1 MPATMRLPV
10 LRGVAVAMPH
20 RTHLPLVRIAA
31 LVAVIAGS
39 AVAVPAAA
47 TDRIVIVQP
56 GDTLSQIALEHGV
69 TVAQLSALNGISD
82 PNRIYA
88 GQRLRL
94 TPQAA
99 GATPAPVAK
108 AKANTVVHVVAW
120 GETLTGIARHYG
132 STISAIAAANGIANP
147 SFLRVGQ
154 RLTIP
159 GTAAPAASNKPK
171 PAAVPAPAPKTHV
184 VVSGETL
191 TGIARRYGS
200 TISAIASANGIANP
214 SFLRVGQRLTIPGTA
229 ASGPTAAAKMPASMA
244 SLVEARREI
253 GDIIRAEAMAQGVSV
268 AFAQAVAWQ
277 ESGWQAGV
285 VSGAGAVGVMQLTP
299 PTADWVASTML
310 GHRID
315 VYDARSNV
323 QAGIALLRHYLER
336 YHGDRKLVLAAYFQ
350 GQTAAD
356 RHGVYPVT
364 RPYVGSILA
373 LEQFFAG

>member
-1 MPATMRLPV
+1 
-10 LRGVAVAMPH
+10 MPH
-20 RTHLPLVRIAA
+20 RTHLALVRIAA
-31 LVAVIAGS
+31 LVAVIAGT

-47 TDRIVIVQP
+47 TDRVVVVQP
-56 GDTLSQIALEHGV
+56 GDTLSQIALQHGV
-69 TVAQLSALNGISD
+69 SVAQLSALNGISD

-94 TPQAA
+94 TAQAA

-108 AKANTVVHVVAW
+108 AKAKAVVHVVAW
-120 GETLTGIARHYG
+120 
-132 STISAIAAANGIANP
+132 
-147 SFLRVGQ
+147 
-154 RLTIP
+154 
-159 GTAAPAASNKPK
+159 
-171 PAAVPAPAPKTHV
+171 
-184 VVSGETL
+184 GETL

-200 TISAIASANGIANP
+200 TISAIAAANGIGNPSYLRAGQRLTIPGTAAPAASKKPKPTAAPAPAATIHVVASGDTLTGIARRYGSTIAAIVKANGIANP
-214 SFLRVGQRLTIPGTA
+214 SFLRVGQRLSIPGVA
-229 ASGPTAAAKMPASMA
+229 GSGPAAAKMPAGMA
-244 SLVEARREI
+244 SLVAARREI
-253 GDIIRAEAMAQGVSV
+253 GKIIRAEARAQGVSV

-277 ESGWQAGV
+277 ESGWQARA

-315 VYDARSNV
+315 LYDARSNV
-323 QAGIALLRHYLER
+323 QAGVALLRHYLER

-364 RPYVGSILA
+364 RPYIASILA
-373 LEQFFAG
+373 LERFFAG